1 MKKAERERVEA
12 EGKVYVDP
20 LVRIGSRSDRIGRI
34 ALLYW
39 LHLFHLRSLSDCL
52 RQQRKAEL

>member
-20 LVRIGSRSDRIGRI
+20 LVGFGCAAD
-34 ALLYW
+34 A
-39 LHLFHLRSLSDCL
+39 
-52 RQQRKAEL
+52 

>member
-20 LVRIGSRSDRIGRI
+20 LVRLGCAAD
-34 ALLYW
+34 A
-39 LHLFHLRSLSDCL
+39 
-52 RQQRKAEL
+52 

>member
-20 LVRIGSRSDRIGRI
+20 LVC
-34 ALLYW
+34 LLYIN
-39 LHLFHLRSLSDCL
+39 LINRMNYLVS
-52 RQQRKAEL
+52 